1 MCILGTMKTT
11 TQLTEKESKALE
23 ILKYGMDE
31 ENCGWLHEMLPQ
43 EKSTSG
49 IISSL
54 VKKGLI
60 TSFED
65 TDYGET
71 CYWIEVTE
79 KGQKI

>member
-1 MCILGTMKTT
+1 MNTT
-11 TQLTEKESKALE
+11 KLTEKETSALK
-23 ILKYGMDE
+23 ILKHGMDE
-31 ENCGWLHEMLPQ
+31 ENCGWLHEMLP
-43 EKSTSG
+43 EDKSTSG

-65 TDYGET
+65 SDYGPR

-79 KGQKI
+79 KGKSLDLTV